1 MKVTTVKS
9 GETVVIG
16 EGRDQIT
23 VKINWIR
30 GNVVSLAIEAGKHIP
45 IVRSELVAKGGK

>member
-1 MKVTTVKS
+1 MLVRSMKT
-9 GETVVIG
+9 GESFIIG

-30 GNVVSLAIEAGKHIP
+30 GNVVSLAIEAGKHIH